1 MRLYAWLWSVAL
13 LGAYV
18 AADWLYKTFLPER
31 YNPLAAAAGVALLGV
46 VIVVR
51 WVRGDFHK
59 AWLER
64 QSRRDRKNTRR

>member
-18 AADWLYKTFLPER
+18 AADWLYRTFLPDL
-31 YNPLAAAAGVALLGV
+31 YNPLAAAAGVVLLCV

-64 QSRRDRKNTRR
+64 QARSANRNSRR

>member
-1 MRLYAWLWSVAL
+1 MRLYAWLCSVAL

-18 AADWLYKTFLPER
+18 AADWLYRTFLPDR

-46 VIVVR
+46 VIVVK

-64 QSRRDRKNTRR
+64 QARSADRNSRR